1 MRRLDMA
8 WQLKKFEDLTNN
20 QLYNIIKERLNI
32 FVVEQ
37 DCPYPELDDLD
48 QDSIHLFNEE
58 ADEIRAYCRILNAGL
73 KYKEASIGRVIVKE
87 KYRRN
92 GLATE
97 LLNNAI
103 EYCDTELKQKQ
114 IKIQAQD
121 YLRDFYGSFGFKPI
135 SEVYLEDG
143 IPHIDMILN
152 GVVENEATRA

>member
-1 MRRLDMA
+1 MS
-8 WQLKKFEDLTNN
+8 WQLKTFEELTNE

-37 DCPYPELDDLD
+37 DCPYPELDDID
-48 QDSIHLFNEE
+48 QHCFHLFTEE
-58 ADEIRAYCRILNAGL
+58 KGEIKAYCRILEAGL
-73 KYKEASIGRVIVKE
+73 KYEEASIGRVIVKE

-103 EYCDTELKQKQ
+103 DFTKNGLNETK

-121 YLRDFYGSFGFKPI
+121 YLREFYGSFGFQSI

-143 IPHIDMILN
+143 IPHVDMILN
-152 GVVENEATRA
+152 GVVTNETAKA

>member
-1 MRRLDMA
+1 MV
-8 WQLKKFEDLTNN
+8 WQLKTFEELTNE

-48 QDSIHLFNEE
+48 QQSFHLFNEE
-58 ADEIRAYCRILNAGL
+58 EGEIKAYCRILEAGV
-73 KYKEASIGRVIVKE
+73 KYQEASIGRVIVKE

-92 GLATE
+92 GLATQ

-103 EYCDTELKQKQ
+103 DFMSNGLNETK

-121 YLRDFYGSFGFKPI
+121 YLRDFYSSFGFQPI

-143 IPHIDMILN
+143 IPHVDMILY
-152 GVVENEATRA
+152 GVEK

>member
-1 MRRLDMA
+1 MS
-8 WQLKKFEDLTNN
+8 WQLKTFEELTNE

-37 DCPYPELDDLD
+37 DCPYPELDDID
-48 QDSIHLFNEE
+48 QHCFHLFTEE
-58 ADEIRAYCRILNAGL
+58 EGEIKAYCRILEAGL
-73 KYKEASIGRVIVKE
+73 KYEEASIGRVIVKE

-103 EYCDTELKQKQ
+103 DFTKNGLNETK

-121 YLRDFYGSFGFKPI
+121 YLKEFYGSFGFQPV

-143 IPHIDMILN
+143 IPHVDMILN
-152 GVVENEATRA
+152 GVVSNEAAKA